1 MFKYDHAKDALSPP
15 NRRAA
20 DGAFGLADIPAAI
33 WKRKYWP
40 LLTSVALSGI
50 VAVYSW
56 GLPDRYLSTAQL
68 LIDPRELRV
77 LNSEVAPGGLSGDS
91 MTAYLESQSKI
102 ITSTDMLRRIAD
114 REALAKDPEYNAGPT
129 ILERLL
135 PVKQSGDKTIRIIE
149 KLSRNLS
156 VRRGERT
163 FVVDIGVTA
172 TTPEKAARVA
182 NAFAAAYLEDQN
194 NARGE
199 QIRRTSN
206 SLTSR
211 LNALRDRVREAE
223 SKVESYKSKKNIV
236 TASGK
241 MVTEE
246 QLLAASSALALA
258 RSRAADSKARLD
270 QIESVR
276 GQVSERGALPEA
288 VNSTTMGILRQQLG
302 EAQRR
307 ISNLSSSLG
316 PAHPDFV
323 AAQTQLR
330 EAQRG
335 VADEINRIRQAARA
349 DYDRAINNEQTVQAQ
364 VDILKK
370 DTFTSGRDNIELRE
384 LEREL
389 EASRVLY
396 AAFLQRARESSEL
409 ERLDTTNARIITTAV
424 PSIDRV
430 GPPRRV
436 MVMSAAAGGFMLG
449 LFLALALEFFGRFK
463 RTKTYQRMTKGQ
475 SEASVE
481 AGVAASTAIQHG
493 PANAVASAPIQ
504 SNAAAYQTAPNSQ
517 ATSSSQATA
526 NYQVP
531 AAQSHVPSSQEQ
543 STADLMRLLKMLG
556 QLEKAIDQQ
565 GTRR

>member
-1 MFKYDHAKDALSPP
+1 MFKYDHTKDALPTP

-50 VAVYSW
+50 VAAYAW

-129 ILERLL
+129 ILQRLL
-135 PVKQSGDKTIRIIE
+135 PIKQSGDKTIRIIE
-149 KLSRNLS
+149 KLSSNLN

-172 TTPEKAARVA
+172 TTPEKAARIA

-223 SKVESYKSKKNIV
+223 SKVENYKSKKNIV

-288 VNSTTMGILRQQLG
+288 VSSSTMGILRQQLG

-316 PAHPDFV
+316 PAHPDYL

-389 EASRVLY
+389 ESSRVLY
-396 AAFLQRARESSEL
+396 AAFLQRSRESSEL

-436 MVMSAAAGGFMLG
+436 MVMSAGAGGFMLG

-463 RTKTYQRMTKGQ
+463 RTKTYQRLTKGE
-475 SEASVE
+475 SEAFSETLVAE
-481 AGVAASTAIQHG
+481 RAGVQLNTPNSFT
-493 PANAVASAPIQ
+493 
-504 SNAAAYQTAPNSQ
+504 TAPTPSNIPYQ
-517 ATSSSQATA
+517 AAPGSHALTGQ
-526 NYQVP
+526 NY
-531 AAQSHVPSSQEQ
+531 VPSSQEQ
-543 STADLMRLLKMLG
+543 STADLMRLLRMLG
-556 QLEKAIDQQ
+556 QLEKALDQQ

>member
-1 MFKYDHAKDALSPP
+1 MFKYNDQKQPSVSPDRHAVV
-15 NRRAA
+15 
-20 DGAFGLADIPAAI
+20 GGIGLADIPAAL

-40 LLTSVALSGI
+40 LITSAALAGAVATF
-50 VAVYSW
+50 AW
-56 GLPDRYLSTAQL
+56 TLPDRYLSTAQL

-114 REALAKDPEYNAGPT
+114 REALAKDPEYNAEPT
-129 ILERLL
+129 LLERLL
-135 PVKQSGDKTIRIIE
+135 PIKQSGDKSIRIIE
-149 KLSRNLS
+149 KLSRNLN

-163 FVVDIGVTA
+163 FVVDIAVTA

-182 NAFAAAYLEDQN
+182 NAFASGYLEDQN
-194 NARGE
+194 NARVE

-211 LNALRDRVREAE
+211 LNTLRDRVREAE
-223 SKVESYKSKKNIV
+223 SKVETYKSKKNIV

-241 MVTEE
+241 FVTEE
-246 QLLAASSALALA
+246 QLLAASAALAIA
-258 RSRAADSKARLD
+258 RTRAADAKAKLD

-276 GQVSERGALPEA
+276 GQVNERAALPEA
-288 VNSTTMGILRQQLG
+288 VGSNTMGILRQQLG

-307 ISNLSSSLG
+307 VSNLSTALG
-316 PAHPDFV
+316 PVHPEYL

-330 EAQRG
+330 ESQRA
-335 VADEINRIRQAARA
+335 VADEISRIRQAARA

-364 VDILKK
+364 VDVLKK

-389 EASRVLY
+389 ESSRGLY
-396 AAFLQRARESSEL
+396 AAFLQRSRETSEL

-436 MVMSAAAGGFMLG
+436 MVMSAAGAGFILGLIISLGFEFFEHFRRNKKLFQTFTKQSRDVRETTEPENGQAIAQRQEQFIPQNSPSARTRSTQAYAGGNQIEP
-449 LFLALALEFFGRFK
+449 ANP
-463 RTKTYQRMTKGQ
+463 
-475 SEASVE
+475 SEKQSVE
-481 AGVAASTAIQHG
+481 
-493 PANAVASAPIQ
+493 
-504 SNAAAYQTAPNSQ
+504 
-517 ATSSSQATA
+517 
-526 NYQVP
+526 
-531 AAQSHVPSSQEQ
+531 
-543 STADLMRLLKMLG
+543 DLMRVLKMLG

-565 GTRR
+565 GIRR